1 MKKLVLSLCLLTP
14 SVLLAQEFAEQIEAV
29 QAQIAQEELDLF
41 VKKPSE
47 EGLPGPFLQSLMP
60 KKELDPT
67 AVCEEEKDP
76 AKKTHYEVVV
86 IAEANSKQTDLTF
99 KPGQERVL
107 HTNDLKFISRYVPY
121 SSGALGLNH
130 EAVAERAKDLWES
143 GMLTNLPSQKFD
155 LGTPL
160 GRELWMDSL
169 VHAAS
174 NSTLSENE
182 LSRNIA
188 GVISATFKTDEA
200 KFQALSALS
209 TRLYRNYNTARNP
222 GFDNP
227 KNNPF
232 DAILPTGDMTINTL
246 LNASSSY
253 DVFNGGVCNDISEAV
268 AQVGEHLFPDRD
280 VLTVNSGSHFG
291 VVISDGKT
299 TRVIDGIIDME
310 MQNRLMLDPKLSST
324 NLRINKIENGKQR
337 QIAVVDTEMGQV
349 MEAAFQ
355 TGKNLLKTDADITTI
370 MAHLKKENFG
380 VSVGAAN
387 LSDSQVVVVVAKYEY
402 QGDKWKSYIGAG
414 ASAER
419 FNTDLESKYQLHFRA
434 GAERNMFRYINSSTE
449 VSFASG
455 VRLGAMSA
463 LNQPK
468 SQNGGVARLDIS
480 GQFDVYN
487 RLDINYGKHDWD
499 GFQVRSSVEVEHT
512 LGPTNW
518 GNTTGA
524 LSYMSP
530 SDTGTI
536 LKNVT
541 FHLNQVNANMT
552 AEKKLTSSVTGIG
565 TVHYQGSNI
574 GQSVSV
580 LAGMN
585 VRLPEGAQ
593 LLVFTGYTNADL
605 PGYKTKHSLLG
616 TPTGAQ
622 VGAKYTTKGG
632 VEFGAAVR
640 SISGGKPSV
649 NATIKVPIK

>member
-1 MKKLVLSLCLLTP
+1 MKKSFILFGLVTSFSLTAGELT
-14 SVLLAQEFAEQIEAV
+14 EQIEGV
-29 QAQIAQEELDLF
+29 QEQLAQQEVDNYLN
-41 VKKPSE
+41 KPDG
-47 EGLPGPFLQSLMP
+47 EGLPGPFLQSLLP
-60 KKELDPT
+60 KKSLDPET
-67 AVCEEEKDP
+67 VCEEEKEP
-76 AKKTHYEVVV
+76 KKTHYEVVV
-86 IAEANSKQTDLTF
+86 IAEGNSKQSSLTM

-107 HTNDLKFISRYVPY
+107 HTNDLKFVSKYTPY
-121 SSGALGLNH
+121 STGALGLNH
-130 EAVAERAKDLWES
+130 EAVAERAKNMWES
-143 GMLTNLPSQKFD
+143 GYISNLPSQKFD
-155 LGTPL
+155 IGTPL
-160 GRELWMDSL
+160 GRELWTESL
-169 VHAAS
+169 VQAAS
-174 NSTLSENE
+174 NSTLSEAD

-188 GVISATFKTDEA
+188 GVISTTFKTDEQ

-222 GFDNP
+222 GFNNS

-232 DAILPTGDMTINTL
+232 QAILPEGDMTINSL

-291 VVISDGKT
+291 VLITDGKT
-299 TRVIDGIIDME
+299 TRVIDGIVDME
-310 MQNRLMLDPKLSST
+310 MENRLFLDPKLSST
-324 NLRINKIENGKQR
+324 NLRINKVENGKQK

-380 VSVGAAN
+380 VTVGAAN

-402 QGDKWKSYIGAG
+402 AGDKWKSYIGAG

-419 FNTDLESKYQLHFRA
+419 FNSDLDAKYQVHFRA

-455 VRLGAMSA
+455 VRLSGMTA

-468 SQNGGVARLDIS
+468 TQNGGVARMDVSGAFDI
-480 GQFDVYN
+480 YN
-487 RLDINYGKHDWD
+487 RLDINYGKHNPN
-499 GFQVRSSVEVEHT
+499 GVQVNSSLEVEHA

-530 SDTGTI
+530 SDTGTM
-536 LKNVT
+536 LKNMT
-541 FHLNQVNANMT
+541 FHLNQVNADVT
-552 AEKKLTSSVTGIG
+552 AEKRLSSRLTGIG
-565 TVHYQGSNI
+565 NVHYQGSNI
-574 GQSVSV
+574 GQSVGV
-580 LAGMN
+580 LAGLN
-585 VRLPEGAQ
+585 IRLPEGAQ
-593 LLVFTGYTNADL
+593 LLVFTGYTNADI

-616 TPTGAQ
+616 TPSGGQ